1 MKSARSRS
9 RSHSRAHSRGRAR
22 RGGLGWK
29 VSLILVLSVA
39 VLGLFAWAIL
49 VRLFAPTSNTSLNH
63 FDVIIVLGASVDRD
77 GNPSPELQAR
87 VTEGVR
93 EYERGVA
100 PRLILSGGPEPNH
113 VVEAKVMARTA
124 EAEGIPES
132 AIFQEARSRDTIQNG
147 CYSMQ
152 IMESH
157 GWHSAEVISSASHLP
172 RAGVIF
178 NQLPLEW
185 RTHAAPPVQR
195 KFPLVSEYA
204 VALETLKTVRYLLW
218 ARRTER
224 CGP

>member
-9 RSHSRAHSRGRAR
+9 RSHSRARSRGRAPR
-22 RGGLGWK
+22 KRLGWMGT
-29 VSLILVLSVA
+29 LILVLSV
-39 VLGLFAWAIL
+39 VVVGLFAWAVF

-63 FDVIIVLGASVDRD
+63 FDAIIVLGTSVDRD

-100 PRLILSGGPEPNH
+100 PRIILTGGQEPNH
-113 VVEAKVMARTA
+113 FVEAKVMARTA

-132 AIFQEARSRDTIQNG
+132 AIVQETRAKDTIQNG

-185 RTHAAPPVQR
+185 RTHAAPPVR
-195 KFPLVSEYA
+195 REFPLLSEYA
-204 VALETLKTVRYLLW
+204 VALETLKTVRYLFW

-224 CGP
+224 CEP

>member
-9 RSHSRAHSRGRAR
+9 RSHSRAHSRGRANR
-22 RGGLGWK
+22 KRLGWMGT
-29 VSLILVLSVA
+29 LILVLSVA
-39 VLGLFAWAIL
+39 VVGLFAWAVL

-63 FDVIIVLGASVDRD
+63 FDA
-77 GNPSPELQAR
+77 
-87 VTEGVR
+87 VR

-100 PRLILSGGPEPNH
+100 PRLILTGGPESNRF
-113 VVEAKVMARTA
+113 VEAKAMARTA

-132 AIFQEARSRDTIQNG
+132 AIVQETRAKDTIQNG

-157 GWHSAEVISSASHLP
+157 GWHSAEGISSASHLP

-185 RTHAAPPVQR
+185 RTHAAPPVQHE
-195 KFPLVSEYA
+195 FPLVSEYA

-218 ARRTER
+218 AGRTER
-224 CGP
+224 CEP

>member
-1 MKSARSRS
+1 M
-9 RSHSRAHSRGRAR
+9 
-22 RGGLGWK
+22 GWK
-29 VSLILVLSVA
+29 GSLVLVFSV
-39 VLGLFAWAIL
+39 VVVGLFAWAVF

-63 FDVIIVLGASVDRD
+63 FDAIIVLGTSVDKD
-77 GNPSPELQAR
+77 GDPSPELQAR

-100 PRLILSGGPEPNH
+100 PRLIVSGGPEPNH
-113 VVEAKVMARTA
+113 FVEAKVMARTA

-132 AIFQEARSRDTIQNG
+132 AIVQEGRSKDTIQNG

-157 GWHSAEVISSASHLP
+157 GWNSAEVISSASHLP

-195 KFPLVSEYA
+195 EFPLVSEYE

-224 CGP
+224 CEP

>member
-1 MKSARSRS
+1 M
-9 RSHSRAHSRGRAR
+9 
-22 RGGLGWK
+22 
-29 VSLILVLSVA
+29 
-39 VLGLFAWAIL
+39 GLFGWAAL
-49 VRLFAPTSNTSLNH
+49 ERHLAPKSNTSLSH
-63 FDVIIVLGASVDRD
+63 FDAIIVLGTSVDMD
-77 GNPSPELQAR
+77 GNPSPGLQAR

-100 PRLILSGGPEPNH
+100 PRLILTGGPEPNH
-113 VVEAKVMARTA
+113 FVEAKVMARTA

-132 AIFQEARSRDTIQNG
+132 AIVQEVRAKDTIQNA

-157 GWHSAEVISSASHLP
+157 GWHSAEVISSARHLP
-172 RAGVIF
+172 RAGLIF

-185 RTHAAPPVQR
+185 RSHAAPPIR
-195 KFPLVSEYA
+195 HEFALASGYA

-224 CGP
+224 CEP

>member
-1 MKSARSRS
+1 
-9 RSHSRAHSRGRAR
+9 
-22 RGGLGWK
+22 
-29 VSLILVLSVA
+29 
-39 VLGLFAWAIL
+39 